1 MLQLDGMPYFARATH
16 GGWSHDHLRLNP
28 GAKARVLK
36 AKPGAP
42 LVATHQS
49 RRSCVCAR
57 HALPTAHTAFAR
69 SPTAHAGRHSI
80 PKDHCRRWRQRAA
93 HGRSWCGANVAC
105 SVCAEALFRDLLRCR
120 GELQAMG
127 RVYHWLGGRA
137 AVMNERSVPRTGPG
151 GRFYSRKRCIRSEA
165 PVRPCASELCRRRS
179 SALSH
184 ALSRVLLRHARPHHI
199 TNEAPFPPQPALS
212 AGRGLAALPA
222 SLLISPLYA
231 LHACACR

>member
-1 MLQLDGMPYFARATH
+1 MSVLATASRPFSCRTGCGGIDVGSRLGPHVLQLDGMPYFARATH

-127 RVYHWLGGRA
+127 RVYHWLGGRTV
-137 AVMNERSVPRTGPG
+137 VMNERSVPRTGPG
-151 GRFYSRKRCIRSEA
+151 GRFYSRKRCVRSEA
-165 PVRPCASELCRRRS
+165 PVCERAVQAALFCALPCALPCASPARQ
-179 SALSH
+179 AASH
-184 ALSRVLLRHARPHHI
+184 HK
-199 TNEAPFPPQPALS
+199 
-212 AGRGLAALPA
+212 
-222 SLLISPLYA
+222 
-231 LHACACR
+231 